1 MQHKSRA
8 HDREKVLPVSRAT
21 SDSTGAIQASPVTR
35 GDFLNILLELHAHS
49 QRAVVTSW
57 SWRNVNKLR
66 GLYHNHLVPFTLA
79 DDTRVA
85 CA

>member
-57 SWRNVNKLR
+57 SWRNVNQLC
-66 GLYHNHLVPFTLA
+66 GLYHNDPVPFTLA
-79 DDTRVA
+79 DNTRLA
-85 CA
+85 CT